1 MSSVTTKKEIKN
13 FFIFMDFRGALEIK
27 ITFFLKFLILFK
39 ILIVSGN
46 NFIPLCVTP
55 NKSKKK
61 IS

>member
-1 MSSVTTKKEIKN
+1 
-13 FFIFMDFRGALEIK
+13 MDFRGALEIK

-61 IS
+61 IISNIHKEWLSFLL